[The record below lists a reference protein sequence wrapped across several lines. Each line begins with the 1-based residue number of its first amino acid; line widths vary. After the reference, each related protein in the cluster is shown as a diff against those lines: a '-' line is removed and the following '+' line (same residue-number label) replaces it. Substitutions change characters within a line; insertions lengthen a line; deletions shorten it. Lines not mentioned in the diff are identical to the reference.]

1 MDGHDLVRGYLV
13 RGWLPQ
19 HRETAHAVFA
29 MNQTSQRKMWNVWS
43 IREEEEEEEEEKEE
57 KEENTPREARMA
69 TCRGSR

>member
-19 HRETAHAVFA
+19 HRETAHADFA
-29 MNQTSQRKMWNVWS
+29 MNQISERKMWNVWS
-43 IREEEEEEEEEKEE
+43 IHEEEEKQGKEE
-57 KEENTPREARMA
+57 EEENTPREARMA